1 MHFGARESSLV
12 IRVPS
17 LGEGFRRYFA
27 NTAWLIFEKSVRIL
41 YYLVIGSW
49 VVRYLGPAQFGTLS
63 FAQSLVGLFAPL
75 SALGLTNVLSLHLVK
90 QPEKIPTYLSTSL
103 GLMLIGCVV
112 SYVGINILLLLHGY
126 GAITNNAVLIIG
138 FCAFFQ
144 TSTLFDSYYQ
154 SAVRGKMLVYSG
166 LTGMALSSLVKVA
179 LILLKASFTSFVISY
194 VFDVAIIF
202 IILLAFFKKDVPRFS
217 LALFSRSTAVE
228 LLGEAWPYI
237 LSGLLVTIYM
247 RIDMIMIKE
256 LMTDVSVGQYAA
268 AVRISEAW
276 YFIPVII
283 VGSLYPAIVNA
294 KQVSEKLYLDRLS
307 SLYFVMFY
315 MAVAVSVVSSLLS
328 GVFVQTL
335 FGAAFSQ
342 ASGVLMIHIW
352 ASIFV
357 FVGVSSDK
365 WLLTEGLQIY
375 SAINGLLG
383 AILNIALNL
392 VLIPRIGIQGAA
404 WATLISYA
412 FSGYICLAIWPK
424 TRRNFKAVTAAVF
437 RLPRFV

>member
-1 MHFGARESSLV
+1 
-12 IRVPS
+12 
-17 LGEGFRRYFA
+17 
-27 NTAWLIFEKSVRIL
+27 
-41 YYLVIGSW
+41 
-49 VVRYLGPAQFGTLS
+49 
-63 FAQSLVGLFAPL
+63 
-75 SALGLTNVLSLHLVK
+75 
-90 QPEKIPTYLSTSL
+90 
-103 GLMLIGCVV
+103 
-112 SYVGINILLLLHGY
+112 
-126 GAITNNAVLIIG
+126 
-138 FCAFFQ
+138 
-144 TSTLFDSYYQ
+144 
-154 SAVRGKMLVYSG
+154 
-166 LTGMALSSLVKVA
+166 
-179 LILLKASFTSFVISY
+179 
-194 VFDVAIIF
+194 
-202 IILLAFFKKDVPRFS
+202 
-217 LALFSRSTAVE
+217 
-228 LLGEAWPYI
+228 
-237 LSGLLVTIYM
+237 
-247 RIDMIMIKE
+247 
-256 LMTDVSVGQYAA
+256 MTDVSVGQYAA

-342 ASGVLMIHIW
+342 SSGVLMIHIW